1 MLNLYIFHLLNNLAG
16 SNVTLDKFFIFGSG
30 DLGFVILFLVI
41 VFFYKDVHK
50 NAKSIFE
57 NFKLKTKE
65 LFLIFTAVIGS
76 WVITQ
81 VIKNITHIPRP
92 FEVIQNMNVL
102 IIHGG
107 FDSFPSGHATFYAA
121 LAMAVYIY
129 HKNFGRVLFI
139 GAFIIGIC
147 RIIAGVHYP
156 VDILVGWV
164 IGILFA
170 YYIHNF
176 AKKVF
181 DKYIKM
187 V

>member
-1 MLNLYIFHLLNNLAG
+1 MLNLYFFHLLNNLAG
-16 SNVTLDKFFIFGSG
+16 VNPTLDKLFIFGAG
-30 DLGFVILFLVI
+30 DFGFVILFLVI
-41 VFFYKDVHK
+41 AFFYKDVHK

-57 NFKLKTKE
+57 NFKIKTKE

-81 VIKNITHIPRP
+81 IIKNIAHTPRP
-92 FEVIQNMNVL
+92 FEVLTDINTL

-129 HKNFGRVLFI
+129 HKKFGQVLFVC
-139 GAFIIGIC
+139 AFIIGIS
-147 RIIAGVHYP
+147 RIITGVHYP
-156 VDILVGWV
+156 VDIIVGWAL
-164 IGILFA
+164 GALFA

-181 DKYIKM
+181 DKCIK
-187 V
+187 VI